1 MSQINKSVEEVTA
14 SVDFESAKQFNV
26 DAEGHGWRISSS
38 GYRAGSS
45 DFVKAVALF
54 QYGVGLPVDGRM
66 SEKTVSAL
74 RFYKSLNYWQFTD
87 QRVYGIPLAQTISLL
102 EVNSKGGVFVL
113 VLALSSIFLATYL
126 FKK

>member
-26 DAEGHGWRISSS
+26 DAEGHGWRIVSS

-87 QRVYGIPLAQTISLL
+87 QRVYGITLAQAISLL